1 MQDFSSALVT
11 FPSGSSALGLPLP
24 LDSRGSIHVFIRVT
38 AGKGVAGGIRDVLI
52 PEPRPSYPFDRAC
65 VDLRRL
71 DQVRKARTVFVTRTK
86 RSLRWQ
92 RRRSHPVDRTTG
104 FTRDP

>member
-11 FPSGSSALGLPLP
+11 FPSGPSALGLPLP

-71 DQVRKARTVFVTRTK
+71 DQLTKARAALVPRTR
-86 RSLRWQ
+86 RGLRW
-92 RRRSHPVDRTTG
+92 RRPSPNPVDRTTG